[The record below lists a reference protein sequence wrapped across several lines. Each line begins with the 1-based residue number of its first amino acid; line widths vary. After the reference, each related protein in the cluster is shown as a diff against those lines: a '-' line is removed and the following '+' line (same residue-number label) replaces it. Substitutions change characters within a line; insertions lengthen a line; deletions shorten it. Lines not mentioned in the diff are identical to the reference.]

1 MGVKMLA
8 AVFLTVFL
16 AELGDKT
23 QVATLLLACNR
34 DISKVAL
41 FVAASSALV
50 LSSLIAV
57 LLGYQLSCWVPPR
70 IIKTIGGIGFIVIG
84 IWVLWGSLLKS

>member
-23 QVATLLLACNR
+23 QVATLLLACDR
-34 DISKVAL
+34 DISKLGL
-41 FVAASSALV
+41 FIAASSALV

-57 LLGYQLSCWVPPR
+57 LLGYQLGCWIPPR
-70 IIKTIGGIGFIVIG
+70 IIKTIGGIGFILIG
-84 IWVLWGSLLKS
+84 IWILLGPLLKT